1 MVMPSKSLVNREMYI
16 KGDKIM
22 VFQEIVDSVRA
33 LSIQEQDSLIELI
46 HRQREQQRGN
56 DLWNDLQKFRATLEQ
71 EGIFCDEDDFSN
83 LRDRTPGRE
92 VNL

>member
-1 MVMPSKSLVNREMYI
+1 M
-16 KGDKIM
+16 M
-22 VFQEIVDSVRA
+22 VFQEIVDSVQS
-33 LSIQEQDSLIELI
+33 LSINEQDRLIELI

-71 EGIFCDEDDFSN
+71 EGIFSDEDDFSN

-92 VNL
+92 VNLWA